1 MWCENEEV
9 IVMVR
14 LTESLK
20 QFLSKFHI
28 EILPLIVLGH
38 TELFDDEMQEE
49 YVKWCQTDEGRQ
61 YLKGGAK
68 YKDPD

>member
-1 MWCENEEV
+1 
-9 IVMVR
+9 MVR

-28 EILPLIVLGH
+28 EILPLIMLGH
-38 TELFDDEMQEE
+38 TELFDDDMQEE

-61 YLKGGAK
+61 YLKGGSK
-68 YKDPD
+68 YKEPS